1 MLGEQR
7 PHLSVII
14 FQISIPNRRRTR
26 PHGYV
31 SAKSIQIWAIRPPP
45 PPFSAGTVVGRKR
58 WRWRSAELFVIAGCF
73 SYLKLLDIGHS
84 GSPLDRSRQMTD
96 QGVCAISVKLKC
108 LRCFNILWHGYLS
121 SSSIESLSSNCPLL
135 SDPISVPA
143 FPTVA
148 VHTWITFPLTSR
160 ACVFIVACIG

>member
-1 MLGEQR
+1 MQAGRVLGEQR

-96 QGVCAISVKLKC
+96 QGVCAISVASTSYGMATC
-108 LRCFNILWHGYLS
+108 PVARSSPCPRTVLS
-121 SSSIESLSSNCPLL
+121 Y
-135 SDPISVPA
+135 PIRSQ
-143 FPTVA
+143 FQL
-148 VHTWITFPLTSR
+148 FQR
-160 ACVFIVACIG
+160 